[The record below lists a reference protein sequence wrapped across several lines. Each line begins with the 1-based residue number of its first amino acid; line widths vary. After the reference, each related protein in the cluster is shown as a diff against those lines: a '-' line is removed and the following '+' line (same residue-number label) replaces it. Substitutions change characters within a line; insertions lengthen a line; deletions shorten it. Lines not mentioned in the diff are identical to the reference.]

1 MSDTSD
7 ADNAHKFSPPLPSGS
22 SEPTRANASSEPAP
36 STVPA
41 EGRLLGLD
49 YGTRRI
55 GVAVCDDRQIIAS
68 PLENYTR
75 HNDDA
80 LAQFLNRLV
89 SEYRIVG
96 IVVGLPVH
104 MSGDEGGKAAEARSF
119 GDWVSRV
126 TARPVAFWDERFTS
140 SLADDQLRA
149 AGVSAG
155 RRKELRDKLAAQMML
170 QSFIDS
176 SDRTRAPASLR

>member
-7 ADNAHKFSPPLPSGS
+7 ADPPPPSI
-22 SEPTRANASSEPAP
+22 ASGASDPP
-36 STVPA
+36 VLTVPSK
-41 EGRLLGLD
+41 GRLLGLD

-75 HNDDA
+75 HNDEA
-80 LAQFLNRLV
+80 LARSLKHLV
-89 SEYRIVG
+89 SEYRVVG
-96 IVVGLPVH
+96 VVVGLPVH

-119 GDWVSRV
+119 GDWVSQV

-140 SLADDQLRA
+140 SLAEDHLRA
-149 AGVSAG
+149 AGVRPE
-155 RRKELRDKLAAQMML
+155 RRKDLRDKLAAQMIL

-176 SDRTRAPASLR
+176 PDRTRRPPPLR